1 MCVQPQ
7 WWVQRRSASIYSN
20 KSESCGGVFDSTL
33 IKGVFVYYA
42 GYSFPYQGRKVLIY
56 YSLSGP
62 QPVAGG
68 TCIPLMQY
76 YLQNVVK
83 SWCTALKSPLLS
95 CIIDPLHENTSL
107 FSAWYTTDSEDVSV
121 LFVSCQLQY
130 HLQQHKGKVGNH
142 PLFIS
147 LFRWALANLLLLS
160 LFTDLLQETKMV
172 NLCMLISLEHWL
184 LMQSCIHLVWKV
196 VNQHDKFWNLLTD

>member
-1 MCVQPQ
+1 
-7 WWVQRRSASIYSN
+7 
-20 KSESCGGVFDSTL
+20 
-33 IKGVFVYYA
+33 
-42 GYSFPYQGRKVLIY
+42 LIY

-121 LFVSCQLQY
+121 LCVSCQLQY
-130 HLQQHKGKVGNH
+130 HLQPHKGKVGKH

-147 LFRWALANLLLLS
+147 LFRCTCKSAS
-160 LFTDLLQETKMV
+160 G
-172 NLCMLISLEHWL
+172 
-184 LMQSCIHLVWKV
+184 HLVCSQIFSKRSKWWTCACWFLWSIGCWCKV
-196 VNQHDKFWNLLTD
+196 ASGVEGCQSTHQVLELVNGLDWPSKNILQNKVASVSREC

>member
-1 MCVQPQ
+1 
-7 WWVQRRSASIYSN
+7 
-20 KSESCGGVFDSTL
+20 
-33 IKGVFVYYA
+33 
-42 GYSFPYQGRKVLIY
+42 LIY

-95 CIIDPLHENTSL
+95 CITDPLNENTSL

-121 LFVSCQLQY
+121 FICELSAPISSPAAQGKGGQSSPF
-130 HLQQHKGKVGNH
+130 HLSWVTIPSTRHEVYFTC
-142 PLFIS
+142 LFINYWNS
-147 LFRWALANLLLLS
+147 EKFNLKLS
-160 LFTDLLQETKMV
+160 NFV
-172 NLCMLISLEHWL
+172 
-184 LMQSCIHLVWKV
+184 
-196 VNQHDKFWNLLTD
+196 F